1 MLADSLTKDINGT
14 KMTEFLTKSSLKI
27 MIKKNK
33 KDLVAELEVLKT
45 ENEIYNNNLKHK

>member
-1 MLADSLTKDINGT
+1 
-14 KMTEFLTKSSLKI
+14 